1 MELTINKT
9 VQETINVEDGFYSLE
24 YTQSEGIVSQCSI
37 KGTNAMMIK
46 KSGDVSFLPTKFI
59 IENYHLVKNTDDTQ
73 FREALQNLASKIENF
88 Y

>member
-1 MELTINKT
+1 MKLIINKT

-37 KGTNAMMIK
+37 KEENAMMIT

-59 IENYHLVKNTDDTQ
+59 IENYHLSRNADDTE
-73 FREALQNLASKIENF
+73 FRKALQNLSAKIENF